1 MVKGIEKI
9 ELLELPESVS
19 LSVTKGDTIVLKF
32 DQNKFDLDF
41 VQEYANIVGKLFP
54 KNNILAIFNG
64 IEIGVIHN
72 E

>member
-9 ELLELPESVS
+9 ELLELPESIS

-32 DQNKFDLDF
+32 DQDKFDLDF
-41 VQEYANIVGKLFP
+41 AQEYTNIVGKLFP

>member
-9 ELLELPESVS
+9 ELLELPKSTS

-41 VQEYANIVGKLFP
+41 AQQYTDIVGKLFP